1 MITQQKASV
10 LPAHIFKNISLGVIV
25 CSLTTQLFLI
35 KSLLCCVFWNQG
47 AAMPNSVEKGTA
59 VLWLK
64 SSQLKL
70 CFCFGKK
77 KRKKSQT
84 QRRVFLEGTTQEGV
98 SGRLSGR
105 PRLHQGPCQ
114 AGSPRWGYRGWTL
127 CSLSP
132 SLETLGTRRPGEP
145 PDPHSHLQPPGA
157 SCWEPH
163 ISSVTEYGFVATW
176 TVGCSK
182 ALRGL
187 RCSLRNQPGL

>member
-1 MITQQKASV
+1 M
-10 LPAHIFKNISLGVIV
+10 

-35 KSLLCCVFWNQG
+35 KSLLRRVFWNQG

-77 KRKKSQT
+77 EKKKISNT
-84 QRRVFLEGTTQEGV
+84 EKAVLGGNHAGGHLREALWPPASAPGALP
-98 SGRLSGR
+98 GRLA
-105 PRLHQGPCQ
+105 LL
-114 AGSPRWGYRGWTL
+114 GYRGWTL
-127 CSLSP
+127 CSPSP

-145 PDPHSHLQPPGA
+145 PNPHSHLQPQGA

-163 ISSVTEYGFVATW
+163 ISRATEYGFVATW
-176 TVGCSK
+176 TVSCSK
-182 ALRGL
+182 ALHGL